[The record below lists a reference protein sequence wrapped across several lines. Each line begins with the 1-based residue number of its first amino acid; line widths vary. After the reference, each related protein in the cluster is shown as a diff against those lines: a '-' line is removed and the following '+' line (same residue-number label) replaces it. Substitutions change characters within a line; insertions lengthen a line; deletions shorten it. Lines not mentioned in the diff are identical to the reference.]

1 MCVAVPGRVI
11 SVEEKYAQVEFGGN
25 IIKARTGLIDVKPE
39 DRVLVHAGYIIQT
52 LSKSDAEE
60 MEELMRLMEQSEK

>member
-11 SVEEKYAQVEFGGN
+11 SVDGKYAQVEFGGS
-25 IIKARTGLIDVKPE
+25 IIKARTGLVNVKPE

-60 MEELMRLMEQSEK
+60 MEELMKLMEQ

>member
-11 SVEEKYAQVEFGGN
+11 NVDDKYAQVEFGGS
-25 IIKARTGLIDVKPE
+25 IIKARTGLVNVKPE

-52 LSKSDAEE
+52 LSKTDAEE
-60 MEELMRLMEQSEK
+60 MEELMRLMEQD